1 MLCKFCGKSLA
12 ENSSFCKYCG
22 KKLDNSAPADNSDC
36 GAVQKTPLKVKPV
49 AVHTSMATVPAKD
62 AAEKPAENQK
72 QTYKNWRTA
81 EMARLLEETE
91 TVEKNAKG
99 HVLLLMWVQLLLNI
113 FVALSVFLKMC
124 MIGGL
129 LTHKEYSLISLRDA
143 AQNIGSLLND
153 INVLDLESVENT
165 ANMLQIGSFFVIVAV
180 VIGFLLLI
188 VAGVELFV
196 KKNHESFI
204 KESANSLIAFLLPYI
219 AAFYALVKMSEGIL
233 KGFVV
238 VYDLA
243 IIAIVAAGLG
253 IAISYY
259 TRKRLG

>member
-1 MLCKFCGKSLA
+1 
-12 ENSSFCKYCG
+12 
-22 KKLDNSAPADNSDC
+22 
-36 GAVQKTPLKVKPV
+36 
-49 AVHTSMATVPAKD
+49 MA
-62 AAEKPAENQK
+62 Q
-72 QTYKNWRTA
+72 
-81 EMARLLEETE
+81 LLEETE
-91 TVEKNAKG
+91 TVEKTAKG

-124 MIGGL
+124 MISGL
-129 LTHKEYSLISLRDA
+129 LTRKEYSLIFLRDV

-196 KKNHESFI
+196 KKNHKSFI
-204 KESANSLIAFLLPYI
+204 KESANSLIAFLLPYM